1 MVSEDKGSSF
11 LCLDYKRMAGEKM
24 LTNYAQIGKG
34 ELIQIL
40 GIQQDEEKIQKIDI
54 QNGKTVKQ
62 YKINR
67 EREKYGTKKRLSTA
81 PLLLWI
87 YLHFL
92 SPEDET
98 GKVFMIR
105 ISDIVRDTG
114 FTYKTCK
121 AAIQTLAKENYIEL
135 SEFVQGYFTIQL
147 CNYKNYFLGRKKG
160 GTGYVELTKDHFSHL
175 LEIAHQ
181 RKGRKNSTIY
191 RNGILNT
198 LRLILRTYMLSE
210 QSEKEFRKRNRVSK
224 KFFKSIEQLKKYL
237 PRYFCNK
244 TTKRIMDAAV
254 NDLAEFGIYLQEKN
268 GELLF
273 SPRNDISGAAERKE
287 TMETY
292 TDMLSMHLSEIE
304 RILDNYTSK
313 TTSLTDKYSNIL
325 PALIE
330 KYNIKGPA
338 NNYVR
343 PAFAI
348 STLAQ
353 LAVEYSLQAVKKSLS
368 LVFSDYALHGVQIQ
382 NPAGL
387 VRQLIRNNI

>member
-1 MVSEDKGSSF
+1 M
-11 LCLDYKRMAGEKM
+11 RM
-24 LTNYAQIGKG
+24 TNYAQIGKG
-34 ELIQIL
+34 ELIQLL

-54 QNGKTVKQ
+54 QDGKTVKQ

-67 EREKYGTKKRLSTA
+67 EREKYGSKKRLSTA

-92 SPEDET
+92 SPEDRT
-98 GKVFMIR
+98 GKVFMLR

-121 AAIQTLAKENYIEL
+121 DAIQTLAMENYIEL
-135 SEFVQGYFTIQL
+135 SDFVQGNFTIL
-147 CNYKNYFLGRKKG
+147 LRDYKNYFLSRKKG
-160 GTGYVELTKDHFSHL
+160 GTGYVELKKEHFFQL

-198 LRLILRTYMLSE
+198 LRLILRTYLLAD
-210 QSEKEFRKRNRVSK
+210 QSEKEYRKKNKVSK
-224 KFFKSIEQLKKYL
+224 IFSKSVDQLKKYL

-254 NDLAEFGIYLQEKN
+254 NDLAEFGVSLHEEN

-273 SPRNDISGAAERKE
+273 SPCDDISGAAERKE
-287 TMETY
+287 TIETY

-325 PALIE
+325 PVLTE
-330 KYNIKGPA
+330 KYNINGPA

-353 LAVEYSLQAVKKSLS
+353 LAVEYSLRAVKKALS
-368 LVFSDYALHGVQIQ
+368 LVFSDYALRGVQIQ
-382 NPAGL
+382 NSSGL